1 MEEKNLQLERTV
13 FFCDAVVAIAITILA
28 LEIKIEHKEGHLEF
42 IDIISQWKIFAAFLL
57 SYINIASFWKTHHDF
72 FSHIK
77 KVDERLVW
85 YNIAWLFFIV
95 LLPFSTSLVGYFLFD
110 TAAIFTY
117 SLNCFLIAVFQNL
130 IWDYVSVR
138 PTYLKEE
145 SLDETT
151 NSQMR
156 LYCNL
161 DMLNGVIAIAV
172 SFYSPILAFVLLFT
186 KLPMIFGVN
195 FLNRINRRRQ
205 KRNRKNSQ

>member
-28 LEIKIEHKEGHLEF
+28 LKIKIEHKEGHLEF

-161 DMLNGVIAIAV
+161 DMLNGVIAIVV

>member
-28 LEIKIEHKEGHLEF
+28 LEIKIERKEGHLEF

-161 DMLNGVIAIAV
+161 DMLNGVVAIAV

>member
-42 IDIISQWKIFAAFLL
+42 ADITSQWKIFAAFLL
-57 SYINIASFWKTHHDF
+57 SFINIASFWKTHHTF

-77 KVDERLVW
+77 KVDEKLVW

-110 TAAIFTY
+110 TSAIFTY
-117 SLNCFLIAVFQNL
+117 SLNSFLIAIFQNL
-130 IWDYVSVR
+130 IWDYVSDR
-138 PTYLKEE
+138 PTFLKEE

-151 NSQMR
+151 NSQIR

-161 DMLNGVIAIAV
+161 DMLNGIIAIIV
-172 SFYSPILAFVLLFT
+172 SFFSPIIAFVLLFT

-195 FLNRINRRRQ
+195 FFFRKNRNRMN
-205 KRNRKNSQ
+205 KRNYQ